1 MPKLDKRQIIILAV
15 TAVVVLY
22 GAYDFLKPS
31 AKKTGAPLS
40 SGAKTANVGTTQAS
54 GAKTANVGTTPLS
67 VAKAPDT
74 SAVLDAAGSLGRDP
88 SAKVD
93 AHIIS
98 RVGMDWRGDPFY
110 AGRIPLAELFK
121 DSAKA
126 GAPGGTEKKADVVY
140 MGYLKAGNREFAV
153 INGIEYEAG
162 DPVKDKPYV
171 LKRIHPS
178 KIVVEDRRDGTVF
191 EVFLQDFLP
200 D

>member
-22 GAYDFLKPS
+22 GAYELLKPS
-31 AKKTGAPLS
+31 AKKGGATLS
-40 SGAKTANVGTTQAS
+40 AGAKTANVGTTLSS
-54 GAKTANVGTTPLS
+54 GAKT
-67 VAKAPDT
+67 PDIST
-74 SAVLDAAGSLGRDP
+74 VLDAAGSLSRDP
-88 SAKVD
+88 SAKAD

-126 GAPGGTEKKADVVY
+126 GSPGGTEKKADVVY
-140 MGYLKAGNREFAV
+140 TGYMKAGNRQLAV
-153 INGIEYEAG
+153 INGNEYEAG
-162 DPVKDKPYV
+162 ETLAPQGYV
-171 LKRIHPS
+171 LRSISPTK
-178 KIVVEDRRDGTVF
+178 VVLEDRRDGTVF

>member
-22 GAYDFLKPS
+22 GAYELLKPS
-31 AKKTGAPLS
+31 AKKGGAPLSPGVKTASVGAPLS
-40 SGAKTANVGTTQAS
+40 SGV
-54 GAKTANVGTTPLS
+54 
-67 VAKAPDT
+67 KAPVTSAVMDATGSLSRDT
-74 SAVLDAAGSLGRDP
+74 SAKA
-88 SAKVD
+88 D

-98 RVGMDWRGDPFY
+98 RVAMDWRGDPFY

-126 GAPGGTEKKADVVY
+126 GAPGGMEKKADVIY

-178 KIVVEDRRDGTVF
+178 KVVIQDRRDGTVF